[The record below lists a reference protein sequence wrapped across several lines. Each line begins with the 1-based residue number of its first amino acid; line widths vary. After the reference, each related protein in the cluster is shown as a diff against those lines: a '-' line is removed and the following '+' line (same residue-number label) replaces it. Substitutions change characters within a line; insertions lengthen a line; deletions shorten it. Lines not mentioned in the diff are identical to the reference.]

1 MKRIIK
7 YCTILSFLLFI
18 FVFVSIHSYASTI
31 SSNLSDNFF
40 RLHIIANSNS
50 AKDQSLKL
58 LVRNAILEHLKS
70 QNYSDCT
77 KDEVIA
83 FVSQNLKEY
92 KEVAEKTIESAGYN
106 YPVKVSITNTFFP
119 TKEYG
124 NISLPSGFYDAL
136 KIEIGNASGE
146 NWWCSLFPPL
156 CFVDISS
163 GIIDEESQNSLKENL
178 SEEEYAII
186 TQNNQSIKLKFK
198 IIEFFSNY

>member
-77 KDEVIA
+77 KDEVIE

-186 TQNNQSIKLKFK
+186 TQNKQSIKLKFK
-198 IIEFFSNY
+198 IIEFFSN

>member
-106 YPVKVSITNTFFP
+106 YPVKVSIANTFFP

-198 IIEFFSNY
+198 IIEFFSN

>member
-92 KEVAEKTIESAGYN
+92 QEVAEKTIESAGYN

-198 IIEFFSNY
+198 IIEFFSN

>member
-1 MKRIIK
+1 MKNINFLKASIV
-7 YCTILSFLLFI
+7 ILGLI
-18 FVFVSIHSYASTI
+18 FVLSVVTYAKNIQENI
-31 SSNLSDNFF
+31 SDSVL

-70 QNYSDCT
+70 HNYSDCT
-77 KDEVIA
+77 KDEVIS
-83 FVSQNLKEY
+83 FVSQNLEEY
-92 KEVAEKTIESAGYN
+92 KKVAENTIENAGYN
-106 YPVKVSITNTFFP
+106 YPVKVSISNTFFP

-163 GIIDEESQNSLKENL
+163 GIIDEESQNSLKDNL

-198 IIEFFSNY
+198 IIEFFSN

>member
-77 KDEVIA
+77 KDEVIE

-198 IIEFFSNY
+198 IIEFFSN

>member
-198 IIEFFSNY
+198 IIEFFSN

>member
-92 KEVAEKTIESAGYN
+92 KEVAEKTIERAGYN

-198 IIEFFSNY
+198 IIEFFSN

>member
-70 QNYSDCT
+70 QNISVKGTKRLAYAILRQRIVFVALTPARAKKAFCVALTT
-77 KDEVIA
+77 KDA
-83 FVSQNLKEY
+83 QL
-92 KEVAEKTIESAGYN
+92 
-106 YPVKVSITNTFFP
+106 
-119 TKEYG
+119 
-124 NISLPSGFYDAL
+124 
-136 KIEIGNASGE
+136 
-146 NWWCSLFPPL
+146 
-156 CFVDISS
+156 
-163 GIIDEESQNSLKENL
+163 Q
-178 SEEEYAII
+178 
-186 TQNNQSIKLKFK
+186 
-198 IIEFFSNY
+198 

>member
-58 LVRNAILEHLKS
+58 LVRNAILELLKS

-77 KDEVIA
+77 KDEVIE

-198 IIEFFSNY
+198 IIEFFSN